1 MTKLIRKCRIPV
13 LVAAALLATSAGA
26 ATVSECIT
34 DVQIAKNDIN
44 TATTFLNVKDQV
56 GLSGKAD
63 SAMQKLDM
71 AKLADASQVLADM
84 AAKVTTL
91 VSAAKPKLGAAD
103 AALISADISTA
114 QACVTQLMTQ

>member
-1 MTKLIRKCRIPV
+1 MTNLIRNSRITAV
-13 LVAAALLATSAGA
+13 VAAALLATSAGA

-44 TATTFLNVKDQV
+44 DATTFVSTKDQV

-91 VSAAKPKLGAAD
+91 ATAAKPKLGAAD